1 MTLSRPLPPN
11 IYWVHLPG
19 FLGPANPHP
28 TSIGG
33 REKGIRERAHAFF
46 TPFQRVDGEEASHD
60 WKPPS
65 LSVFT
70 LSPLPSSLPFMNW
83 ERVAPTILPPWFYF
97 DAHVVVFRETPL
109 VTFLDFFFVN
119 FFYNIGLKK
128 AKSKLVICIYDQK
141 KMIFSH
147 RWTFFWYIRIF
158 SQILV
163 TFWWYS

>member
-1 MTLSRPLPPN
+1 MYSWVAKKEKGKNRQWLSRAPSLLIY

-109 VTFLDFFFVN
+109 VTFLDFFCKI
-119 FFYNIGLKK
+119 FFIILDWRKLSQSWLYVFMIRKK
-128 AKSKLVICIYDQK
+128 
-141 KMIFSH
+141 
-147 RWTFFWYIRIF
+147 
-158 SQILV
+158 
-163 TFWWYS
+163 